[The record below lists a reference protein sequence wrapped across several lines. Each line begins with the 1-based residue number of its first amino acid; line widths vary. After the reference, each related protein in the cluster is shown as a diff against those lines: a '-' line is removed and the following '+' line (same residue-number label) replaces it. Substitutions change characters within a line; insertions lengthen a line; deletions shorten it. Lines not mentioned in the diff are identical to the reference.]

1 MRELS
6 VEICD
11 YINKEWITH
20 WEGSIRSFAQEH
32 DIDEK
37 TVRQI
42 VNFRKVPFKISLY
55 TLEKMCKAREISLGY
70 FFELIG
76 R

>member
-6 VEICD
+6 AEICD
-11 YINKEWITH
+11 YINKEWITP
-20 WEGSIRSFAQEH
+20 WNGSARSFAEEH

-42 VNFRKVPFKISLY
+42 TNFKKTPYKIGLY
-55 TLEKMCKAREISLGY
+55 TLEKMCNSKGLTLEN
-70 FFELIG
+70 FFKLIG

>member
-11 YINKEWITH
+11 YINREWIAH
-20 WEGSIRSFAQEH
+20 WEGSTRSFADEH
-32 DIDEK
+32 DVEEK

-42 VNFRKVPFKISLY
+42 IDIRQTPYKIGLY
-55 TLEKMCKAREISLGY
+55 TLERMCKSRGITLEHFFSL
-70 FFELIG
+70 IK